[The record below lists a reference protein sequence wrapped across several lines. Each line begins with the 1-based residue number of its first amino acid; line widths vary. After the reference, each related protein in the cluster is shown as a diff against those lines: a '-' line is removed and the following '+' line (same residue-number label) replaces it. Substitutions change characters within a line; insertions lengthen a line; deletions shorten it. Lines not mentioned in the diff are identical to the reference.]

1 MVSVT
6 MRNEYIRER
15 TEDDVDA
22 VYPDGIH
29 APIRDAPEAVGHGV
43 RVAAY
48 VEPDHSL
55 TPETL
60 DETEVLV
67 HWEHRAY
74 DHVSDDIVGQI
85 YQEFH
90 DKTRFVSCYPA
101 YFSKRFERLI

>member
-1 MVSVT
+1 MSVT
-6 MRNEYIRER
+6 IWNEYTQKRA
-15 TEDDVDA
+15 EDDVDA

-29 APIRDAPEAVGHGV
+29 APIGDALEAVGHGV
-43 RVAAY
+43 RVVAY

-55 TPETL
+55 TPEAL

-67 HWEHRAY
+67 YWEHRAY
-74 DHVSDDIVGQI
+74 NHVSDDIVGQI

-101 YFSKRFERLI
+101 YFSKRFERLM